1 MINERANN
9 PQFPNNR
16 VYKKNKQLHGQT
28 LRITRQSIPKKLQSN
43 TVNKNNY
50 QFNNKSSQQNIIS
63 NNNAK
68 NILTEKR
75 YLKKS
80 VNKKMPTELKKNK
93 IISSFNFNTNN
104 FNFSKQNNILTVFYI
119 CLLLIFLF
127 AR

>member
-9 PQFPNNR
+9 PQFPNTR

-28 LRITRQSIPKKLQSN
+28 LRITRKSIPKKLQSN

-50 QFNNKSSQQNIIS
+50 QFNNKSSQQNII
-63 NNNAK
+63 NNNIAK

-93 IISSFNFNTNN
+93 IISLYFMTY
-104 FNFSKQNNILTVFYI
+104 FYI
-119 CLLLIFLF
+119 IKY
-127 AR
+127 